1 MKSIFENQNELI
13 YSALYN
19 YQDVTV
25 NQGKAIRSVISKSDM
40 AYEWYKEV
48 GFEVCE
54 NAKYL
59 GVIITTETK
68 RYLSECGA
76 YDLIEKQEKFYIEQS
91 IIDYVESLNNW
102 KHQVNTLRKYF
113 KIK

>member
-13 YSALYN
+13 YTALYN
-19 YQDVTV
+19 YQDVTIKQY
-25 NQGKAIRSVISKSDM
+25 QGIRSVISSSDM

-48 GFEVCE
+48 GFEICE

-76 YDLIEKQEKFYIEQS
+76 YDLIENQEKFYIKQS
-91 IIDYVESLNNW
+91 VIDYVETLNSW
-102 KHQVNTLRKYF
+102 KHKVNTLRKYF
-113 KIK
+113 KLK